1 MKRAARALL
10 VLFALLGLAFALAPR
25 EPVDREISFNP
36 AGLDGGIDL
45 WLQTTEQQFSDIR
58 PGAAKRVLW
67 AGAPETRTDLAVV
80 YIHGFS
86 ASAEEIRPVPDEVA
100 RALGA
105 NLYFTRLAGHGRG
118 SAAMAEPRAGDWI
131 EDMAEAMEIGRRI
144 GRRVL
149 VIGTS
154 TGGTLAALAA
164 TDPALSRDLAGVV
177 LISPNFGV
185 QNPLAFLLRL
195 PFARLWAPLI
205 AGRTLSFTPRNDLQ
219 ARYWTTSY
227 PSVAAFP
234 MDALVQEA
242 LAADYAAATVPVLA
256 IWSPDDRV
264 IDPAAIA
271 PVLAAWAGPVTT
283 EERRMTP
290 DDDPMAHVI
299 AGDILSPGQTEAVI
313 DRILAWAAGL

>member
-1 MKRAARALL
+1 MKRLPAVLL
-10 VLFALLGLAFALAPR
+10 VLFALFGAAFALAPK
-25 EPVDREISFNP
+25 EPVDREISFDP
-36 AGLDGGIDL
+36 EGLDGGIDL
-45 WLQTTEQQFSDIR
+45 WLEITEQQFSDIR

-67 AGAPETRTDLAVV
+67 AGAPETQTDLALV
-80 YIHGFS
+80 YVHGFS

-100 RALGA
+100 LALGA

-144 GRRVL
+144 GKRVI

-164 TDPALSRDLAGVV
+164 TDPALNRDLAGVV

-185 QNPLAFLLRL
+185 QNPMAAVLGL
-195 PFARLWAPLI
+195 PFARYWAPLI
-205 AGRTLSFTPRNDLQ
+205 AGQTQSFTPHNAQ
-219 ARYWTTSY
+219 QERYWTTSY

-234 MDALVQEA
+234 MDALVREA
-242 LAADYAAATVPVLA
+242 QAADFARARVPVLA

-313 DRILAWAAGL
+313 DRILTWAAGL